1 MMKNMGG
8 QVPPG
13 MDAKQMCD
21 QMKNM
26 SPEQMQAQ
34 MNQAKS
40 QMGAQKQYVYNGAMH
55 LKNEGNTQIKAGAYA
70 KALESYDRAIENLR
84 PHSGD
89 DVKVLRL
96 ALLSNAALCNLKLS
110 NFKKA
115 LDVCEE

>member
-40 QMGAQKQYVYNGAMH
+40 QMGAQKQYVYNGALH
-55 LKNEGNTQIKAGAYA
+55 LKNEGNTHIKNEEFS
-70 KALESYDRAIENLR
+70 KALEAYDRAIENLR
-84 PHSGD
+84 PHSGS
-89 DVKVLRL
+89 DVNTLKVQLM
-96 ALLSNAALCNLKLS
+96 SN
-110 NFKKA
+110 
-115 LDVCEE
+115 